1 MKETSGSGD
10 GSWQSGKAGDR
21 ARRRD
26 RLIGGAASLFAG
38 MFFGWLALV
47 WVRDQ
52 FGPGPEGRL
61 FVVFFMALAVA
72 CLFRCFSSFRGFYR
86 PTRKG

>member
-1 MKETSGSGD
+1 MKETSASGD
-10 GSWQSGKAGDR
+10 DSWQSDKMGER
-21 ARRRD
+21 MSRRD
-26 RLIGGAASLFAG
+26 RFIGGSASLLAG
-38 MFFGWLALV
+38 LFFGWLALV

-61 FVVFFMALAVA
+61 FVLFFMALAVA
-72 CLFRCFSSFRGFYR
+72 CLFRCFSSFRAFYH